1 MTDYAGDVPTEPGT
15 ERLPDVRE
23 AAIDLR
29 ARIGELAI
37 AMVTTT
43 DRRYMPASRP
53 LLTQLFEDDGVL
65 WFFAP
70 TDGSLALG
78 IESNPR
84 VSVSYCDPTRGLYV
98 SLSGYARLVHDPERI
113 MALWDP
119 RLAAW
124 FPDGLADPRLALLR
138 VDLDHGEYWDEHASR
153 MVGWLAR
160 AQAALRGEPAPPA
173 GEHHRL
179 SLRTRQ
185 AGARPDA

>member
-1 MTDYAGDVPTEPGT
+1 MTDFAGGDPTEPGA

-29 ARIGELAI
+29 TRIGELAI

-70 TDGSLALG
+70 IDGSLALG

-84 VSVSYCDPTRGLYV
+84 VSVSYCDPARGLYV

-124 FPDGLADPRLALLR
+124 FPEGLADRRLALLR
-138 VDLDHGEYWDEHASR
+138 VDLDRGEYWDEHASR

-160 AQAALRGEPAPPA
+160 AQAALRGETAPPP

-179 SLRTRQ
+179 TLRSRHTGTRT
-185 AGARPDA
+185 GA

>member
-1 MTDYAGDVPTEPGT
+1 MTDFAGGDPTEPGA

-29 ARIGELAI
+29 TRIGELAI

-70 TDGSLALG
+70 IDGSLALG

-84 VSVSYCDPTRGLYV
+84 VSVSYCDPARGLYV

-124 FPDGLADPRLALLR
+124 FPEGLADRRLALLR
-138 VDLDHGEYWDEHASR
+138 VDLDRGEYWDEHASR

-160 AQAALRGEPAPPA
+160 AQAALRGETAPPP

-179 SLRTRQ
+179 TLRSRHTGTRP
-185 AGARPDA
+185 GA